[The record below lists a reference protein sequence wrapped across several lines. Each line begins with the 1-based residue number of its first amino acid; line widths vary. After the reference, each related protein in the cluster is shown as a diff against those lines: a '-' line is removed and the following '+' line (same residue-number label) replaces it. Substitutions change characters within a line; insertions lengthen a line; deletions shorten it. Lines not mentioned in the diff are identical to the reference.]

1 MNWMRR
7 LNMPKY
13 EVTVEATTQ
22 RDIIV
27 YANSEYEAWIKAQ
40 IDMRGLVGGE
50 NTKVISSEEIDDA

>member
-1 MNWMRR
+1 
-7 LNMPKY
+7 MPKY

-50 NTKVISSEEIDDA
+50 NTKVISSEEIDDDAA